1 MTESSKHFYFELIV
15 CLQLSVNS
23 ETEDVIITA
32 LIQTRDHNA
41 LVHLASDWLR
51 TPEVVKV
58 NVHPLNCIIYV
69 CIIRIKYFENVSS
82 FYLAARQSP
91 IV

>member
-1 MTESSKHFYFELIV
+1 MPTM
-15 CLQLSVNS
+15 
-23 ETEDVIITA
+23 
-32 LIQTRDHNA
+32 DHNA

-69 CIIRIKYFENVSS
+69 CIIQIEYFESLLG
-82 FYLAARQSP
+82 FYLAARQSS